1 MADREEKPEVTR
13 MIDVRHALLQSSSR
27 VQVAQLAKQ
36 GKKTISLLSKER
48 MADLIDQALRQLVDR
63 YRAVGPALPPAKD
76 PNVRELVEQYQ
87 ATQQAQTDLEVSRQ
101 VIHDELDVLRRQIAE
116 EKALAEGRL
125 EAEVDR
131 AQVLGSPE
139 FDRHLKTILA
149 RVFENRRT
157 ALAPTAAPE
166 ALKELD
172 ALQSPVQD
180 LVLRVVRE
188 EREKREKHR
197 ARTGGNSKQLS
208 MLERR
213 IEKLYTQ
220 LGALEN
226 ALKMISSSKLTS
238 NQQLQNALRQ
248 LGLLNEDKYFE
259 KKREM
264 LKIVLDTNKV
274 IRKDAKDLEAKG
286 ITLSSPKGRS
296 NEEQGARL
304 SQAG

>member
-1 MADREEKPEVTR
+1 MAERDEKAEASR

-48 MADLIDQALRQLVDR
+48 MADLIDQALRNLIDR
-63 YRAVGPALPPAKD
+63 YRMHPAPAFTPAKD
-76 PNVRELVEQYQ
+76 PGVRELAEQFQ
-87 ATQQAQTDLEVSRQ
+87 ATEQARTDLEVSRQ
-101 VIHDELDVLRRQIAE
+101 VIHDELDVLRKQIAE

-125 EAEVDR
+125 EAAVDR
-131 AQVLGSPE
+131 AQLLGSPE
-139 FDRHLKTILA
+139 FDRHLKTIIA

-157 ALAPTAAPE
+157 SLAPTAEPA

-172 ALQSPVQD
+172 ALQSPIQD

-188 EREKREKHR
+188 ERKKHR
-197 ARTGGNSKQLS
+197 AHTGGGSKQIS
-208 MLERR
+208 MLEKR

-220 LGALEN
+220 LAALEN
-226 ALKMISSSKLTS
+226 ALQMISTSKLS
-238 NQQLQNALRQ
+238 GNQQLQNALRQ

-274 IRKDAKDLEAKG
+274 IRQDARDLEARG
-286 ITLSSPKGRS
+286 ITLSSPKGR
-296 NEEQGARL
+296 EKDETGARL

>member
-1 MADREEKPEVTR
+1 MADQDDKPEPTR

-48 MADLIDQALRQLVDR
+48 MADLIDQALRHLVDR
-63 YRAVGPALPPAKD
+63 YRAAGPDPAPAKD
-76 PNVRELVEQYQ
+76 PSVRELVQQFQ
-87 ATQQAQTDLEVSRQ
+87 ATEHARTDLEVSRQ
-101 VIHDELDVLRRQIAE
+101 VIHDELDVLRKQIAE

-125 EAEVDR
+125 DAAVDR
-131 AQVLGSPE
+131 AQLLGSPE
-139 FDRHLKTILA
+139 FDRHLKTIIA

-157 ALAPTAAPE
+157 NLAPTAEPA

-172 ALQSPVQD
+172 ALQPPIQD

-188 EREKREKHR
+188 EREKHR
-197 ARTGGNSKQLS
+197 ARTGSGNKQIS
-208 MLERR
+208 MLEKR
-213 IEKLYTQ
+213 IEKLYAQ
-220 LGALEN
+220 LAALEN
-226 ALKMISSSKLTS
+226 ALQMISTSKLS
-238 NQQLQNALRQ
+238 GNQQLQNALRQ

-264 LKIVLDTNKV
+264 LRFVLDTNKV
-274 IRKDAKDLEAKG
+274 IRKDARDLEARG
-286 ITLSSPKGRS
+286 ITLSSPKGR
-296 NEEQGARL
+296 EKDETGARL

>member
-1 MADREEKPEVTR
+1 MADRDEKTEGPR
-13 MIDVRHALLQSSSR
+13 LIDVRHALLQSSSR

-48 MADLIDQALRQLVDR
+48 MADLIDQALRTLVDR
-63 YRAVGPALPPAKD
+63 YRASAAPEYVPAKD
-76 PNVRELVEQYQ
+76 PGVKELVEQFQ
-87 ATQQAQTDLEVSRQ
+87 ATEQARTDLEVSRQ

-125 EAEVDR
+125 EAAVDR
-131 AQVLGSPE
+131 AQFLGSPE
-139 FDRHLKTILA
+139 FDRHLKSVVA

-157 ALAPTAAPE
+157 SLAATVPPD

-172 ALQSPVQD
+172 ALQTPIRD
-180 LVLRVVRE
+180 LVLRVARE
-188 EREKREKHR
+188 EREKHR
-197 ARTGGNSKQLS
+197 ARTGGSSKEMS
-208 MLERR
+208 MLEKR

-220 LGALEN
+220 LQALEN

-264 LKIVLDTNKV
+264 LKVVFDVNKV

-286 ITLSSPKGRS
+286 ITLSSPKGR
-296 NEEQGARL
+296 EV